1 MKFAGIFKPVN
12 QITDETVR
20 LVTGRYPI
28 KCRWVIFAI
37 RAGKWCAD
45 LPAIRPGTNLAK
57 WSGDPDGRFQTIP
70 AKQPLIQT

>member
-20 LVTGRYPI
+20 LVTGRYAI
-28 KCRWVIFAI
+28 KCGWVIFAI
-37 RAGKWCAD
+37 RAGKWRSH

-57 WSGDPDGRFQTIP
+57 WSGDPDRRFQTIP